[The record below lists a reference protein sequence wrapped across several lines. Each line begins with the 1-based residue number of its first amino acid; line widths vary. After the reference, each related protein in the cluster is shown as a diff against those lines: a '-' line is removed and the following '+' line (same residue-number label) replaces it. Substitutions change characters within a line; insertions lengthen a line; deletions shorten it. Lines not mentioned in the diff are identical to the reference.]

1 MLIQDIVPKPFY
13 NAQDLH
19 GKMKEDM
26 VVHCYY
32 TGGREYQCAGKT
44 TRVREA
50 ELADEESV
58 VVKSHEN
65 VGWVTVALMA
75 HEDDMKEEKRDHT
88 WWMMNEHE
96 HERKMIRK
104 CTKQTTKT
112 NLQFCTAL
120 VLYSSLTSHM

>member
-50 ELADEESV
+50 ELADRESV
-58 VVKSHEN
+58 V
-65 VGWVTVALMA
+65 
-75 HEDDMKEEKRDHT
+75 
-88 WWMMNEHE
+88 
-96 HERKMIRK
+96 
-104 CTKQTTKT
+104 
-112 NLQFCTAL
+112 
-120 VLYSSLTSHM
+120 SHMKTWAGLWWLSWPMKMT

>member
-1 MLIQDIVPKPFY
+1 
-13 NAQDLH
+13 
-19 GKMKEDM
+19 M

-65 VGWVTVALMA
+65 VGWVMVALMA
-75 HEDDMKEEKRDHT
+75 HEDDMKEERKEGPY
-88 WWMMNEHE
+88 M
-96 HERKMIRK
+96 ER
-104 CTKQTTKT
+104 
-112 NLQFCTAL
+112 L
-120 VLYSSLTSHM
+120 SSHPMTLFNP